1 MHDGI
6 HVENAGIPSATI
18 CTDRFIST
26 AEGMAKMWGAPGYP
40 TIYTEH
46 PIENLSREQLRRRA
60 EELAPQVVS
69 VLLGDGR

>member
-6 HVENAGIPSATI
+6 HVENAGLPSATI
-18 CTDRFIST
+18 CTDRFTPT
-26 AEGMAKMWGAPGYP
+26 AVGMAKMWGAPEYP

-60 EELAPQVVS
+60 EELVPLVVR
-69 VLLGDGR
+69 VLTGEG

>member
-18 CTDRFIST
+18 CTDRFVPT
-26 AEGMAKMWGAPGYP
+26 ATGMARMWGAADYP

-46 PIENLSREQLRRRA
+46 PIENLSPARPCGPE
-60 EELAPQVVS
+60 
-69 VLLGDGR
+69 GDDLPAKVN